1 MPGSDQGRPGPHAHP
16 KIDEETFI
24 MPTATRAPASPHPP
38 PVLDLDA
45 RLALVEAAMTL
56 RLAEAAVAFE
66 VNTAH
71 LPGADPIPRIAEPLP
86 HPPAVAPS
94 PYRTPLA
101 DLLHRARLRI
111 EADGWCRDA
120 AYDKFGAVCP
130 IRAIRLEARG
140 DRDLAHDAC
149 VALLDAI
156 QRQFA
161 GAETIPSWNAQQT
174 SGGPVLA
181 AFDCAASRAHARN
194 Q

>member
-1 MPGSDQGRPGPHAHP
+1 
-16 KIDEETFI
+16 
-24 MPTATRAPASPHPP
+24 
-38 PVLDLDA
+38 
-45 RLALVEAAMTL
+45 MTL

-71 LPGADPIPRIAEPLP
+71 LPGADPIPHIAEAPLP
-86 HPPAVAPS
+86 APAAVPS

-101 DLLHRARLRI
+101 DLLHRARTRI
-111 EADGWCRDA
+111 ETDGWCRDA
-120 AYDKFGAVCP
+120 AFDESGAVCP

-149 VALLDAI
+149 VTLLDAI

-174 SGGPVLA
+174 SAAPVVA
-181 AFDCAASRAHARN
+181 AFDRAAQHAHARN

>member
-1 MPGSDQGRPGPHAHP
+1 MS
-16 KIDEETFI
+16 
-24 MPTATRAPASPHPP
+24 TATAVRPAP

-45 RLALVEAAMTL
+45 RLALVDAAMTV

-71 LPGADPIPRIAEPLP
+71 LPVADPIPHIAEAPLP
-86 HPPAVAPS
+86 APAATPS

-111 EADGWCRDA
+111 ETDGWCRDA
-120 AYDKFGAVCP
+120 VFDESGAVCP

-149 VALLDAI
+149 VTLLDAI
-156 QRQFA
+156 QDHFA
-161 GAETIPSWNAQQT
+161 DADTIPSWNAQQT
-174 SGGPVLA
+174 SAGAVLR
-181 AFDCAASRAHARN
+181 AFDRAVSRSHTQETR
-194 Q
+194 